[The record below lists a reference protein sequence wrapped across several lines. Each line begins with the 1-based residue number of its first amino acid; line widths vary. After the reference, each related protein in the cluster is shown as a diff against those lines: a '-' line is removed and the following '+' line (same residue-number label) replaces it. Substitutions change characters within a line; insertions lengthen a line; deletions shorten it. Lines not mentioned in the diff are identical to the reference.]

1 MPYRL
6 AIFDFDG
13 TLSDTL
19 PWFRGVLNDLADR
32 FEFRRT
38 DEAEREALRHCGPRE
53 VLRRLGVP
61 MWKVPAIATHL
72 RELKRNAE
80 IPLFD
85 GARELLAAL
94 AAGGVDLAMIS
105 SDSEDCIRRSLGP
118 QAAAHF
124 AHYDCSAPLFG
135 KAPKIRKA
143 VRRFGYALNE
153 AIYIGDEVRDSEA
166 AAKAGVAFGAVTWGY
181 ATRTAMEAC
190 APAETFLALPEIG
203 RISAS
208 AP

>member
-1 MPYRL
+1 MLYRL

-13 TLSDTL
+13 TLSDSL
-19 PWFRGVLNDLADR
+19 PWFRGVLDDIADR
-32 FEFRRT
+32 FEFRRV
-38 DEAEREALRHCGPRE
+38 DAEEREALRHCGPRE

-61 MWKVPAIATHL
+61 MWKVPAIAAHM
-72 RELKRNAE
+72 RELKGRAD

-85 GARELLAAL
+85 GARELIAGLAAE
-94 AAGGVDLAMIS
+94 GVGLAMVS
-105 SDSEDCIRRSLGP
+105 SDAETGIRRSLGP
-118 QAAAHF
+118 QAAGCF
-124 AHYDCSAPLFG
+124 GHYDCSASLFG
-135 KAPKIRKA
+135 KAVKIRKA
-143 VRRFGYALNE
+143 VKRFGCAPHQ

-181 ATRTAMEAC
+181 ATMTALQAC
-190 APAETFLALPEIG
+190 VPSELFMALPDIS